1 MVKLTLRGFKEM
13 IYSLYNEKH
22 ELIGQFKSIYELQTY
37 IHDFRVDRDEW
48 RIRKNKDVSV
58 FDYIKSIG
66 YSWDVVPVQQV
77 SQEDFH

>member
-1 MVKLTLRGFKEM
+1 M
-13 IYSLYNEKH
+13 IYSLYNDKH
-22 ELIGQFKSIYELQTY
+22 ELVETFKSIYELETY
-37 IHDFRVDRDEW
+37 IHDFRVNRDEW

-77 SQEDFH
+77 SQEKL

>member
-1 MVKLTLRGFKEM
+1 M
-13 IYSLYNEKH
+13 IYSLYDDKH
-22 ELIGQFKSIYELQTY
+22 ELGETFKSIYELETY
-37 IHDFRVDRDEW
+37 VHDFRVNRDEW

-77 SQEDFH
+77 SQEKL

>member
-1 MVKLTLRGFKEM
+1 M
-13 IYSLYNEKH
+13 IYSLYNDKH
-22 ELIGQFKSIYELQTY
+22 ELLGQFKSIYELQTY

-77 SQEDFH
+77 SQEKL

>member
-1 MVKLTLRGFKEM
+1 MV
-13 IYSLYNEKH
+13 YSLYNDKH
-22 ELIGQFKSIYELQTY
+22 ELVETFKSIYELETFM
-37 IHDFRVDRDEW
+37 HDFRVNRDEW

-77 SQEDFH
+77 SQEKL

>member
-1 MVKLTLRGFKEM
+1 M
-13 IYSLYNEKH
+13 IYSLYDDKH
-22 ELIGQFKSIYELQTY
+22 ELVETFKSIYELQTY
-37 IHDFRVDRDEW
+37 IHDFRVNRDEW

-77 SQEDFH
+77 SQEKL

>member
-1 MVKLTLRGFKEM
+1 M
-13 IYSLYNEKH
+13 IYSLYDDKH
-22 ELIGQFKSIYELQTY
+22 ELVETFTSIYELETFM
-37 IHDFRVDRDEW
+37 HDFRVNRDEW

-77 SQEDFH
+77 SQEKL

>member
-1 MVKLTLRGFKEM
+1 MV
-13 IYSLYNEKH
+13 YSLYNEKH
-22 ELIGQFKSIYELQTY
+22 ELIGQFKSIYELQTF
-37 IHDFRVDRDEW
+37 IHDFRVNRDEW

-77 SQEDFH
+77 SQEEL